1 MVSSADVAIIG
12 GGIVGA
18 SIAYQLT
25 SAGCRDV
32 VILERESHQGKGST
46 GKSMGGVRAQFST
59 PSSIRMSL
67 YSIPFFRDFEE
78 RLGHPSGYRSQ
89 GYLLMATND
98 RQMGYLRTNVEIQKS
113 AGVENVQLVTADDIG
128 RMVPQVRTDDLAGGS
143 FCPTDGFV
151 DPYSVMTGFTLR
163 AEDQGARV
171 YRDAE
176 VIGIDRD
183 ANGIC
188 AVRTAAGRIA
198 TRTVVNATGA
208 WSAQVAKMAG
218 LDLPVEPLRRML
230 VPTEP
235 FDKISHG
242 APMVIDLGT
251 GFHFRPEGLGLLMAW
266 CDPEEK
272 PSFNTTFDRT
282 FVEKVLT
289 LGVSRVPVLEEVA
302 VNPSRA
308 WAGLYEMTPDHH
320 PILGAAPGIP
330 GFWVASGFSGH
341 GVMHSP
347 ATGKIMADL
356 ILRGTTDLIDARLLD
371 YNRFAEGRMI
381 EETAVF

>member
-1 MVSSADVAIIG
+1 MVIIG

-32 VILERESHQGKGST
+32 VILEREAHQGKGST

-78 RLGHPSGYRSQ
+78 RLGYPSGYRAQ
-89 GYLLMATND
+89 GYLLMAASD
-98 RQMGYLRTNVEIQKS
+98 RQMGYLRANVAIQKA
-113 AGVENVQLVTADDIG
+113 AGLDAVRLVTTEDIV
-128 RMVPQVRTDDLAGGS
+128 RIVPQVRADDIAGGT

-171 YRDAE
+171 LRDAE
-176 VIGIDRD
+176 VTGIERD
-183 ANGIC
+183 AKGISG
-188 AVRTAAGRIA
+188 VRTANDWIA

-208 WSAQVAKMAG
+208 WSAGVAKLAG

-242 APMVIDLGT
+242 APMTIDLGT

-272 PSFNTTFDRT
+272 PSFNTNFDRA

-289 LGVSRVPVLEEVA
+289 LGVARFPVLEEVA

-330 GFWVASGFSGH
+330 GFWLASGFSGH

-347 ATGKIMADL
+347 ATGKILADL
-356 ILRGTTDLIDARLLD
+356 ILQGTTDLIDAKLLD